1 MKVFFKELLYNV
13 VIPPEICAE
22 KVRTAVKGIGTDTN
36 MLERILI
43 TRNEL
48 DMEEIRKHYLN
59 KYGVEMQKDITSDTS
74 GVYQKLLLGLAEK

>member
-13 VIPPEICAE
+13 DIPPEICAE